1 MLATTPPADL
11 GVPTS
16 HWSLDDLAFQI
27 LKDAHYKDMSRS
39 TVGRILAEAD
49 LQPHRCRYWLQRH
62 DPDFEAKASMP
73 DTKVS
78 ILCNPQ
84 NPVGRAWTKEEL
96 TRYGE
101 ICLKH
106 NVLVLSDE
114 IHCDFISK
122 GSKYVPFATLDNEA
136 VVKNSIT
143 YKSVSKS
150 FSLAGMKCA
159 WFFSTNP
166 EVYKATVFHNH
177 ADLNTLGM
185 YAAGTHEMEHAMGF
199 GFLELL
205 PAVFFW
211 IALAAWIGTFAGL
224 VLDVMRRIRCMRN

>member
-1 MLATTPPADL
+1 MVGMNASEVL
-11 GVPTS
+11 
-16 HWSLDDLAFQI
+16 LDGL
-27 LKDAHYKDMSRS
+27 
-39 TVGRILAEAD
+39 GRINVLVGANNSGKTSVLEA
-49 LQPHRCRYWLQRH
+49 L
-62 DPDFEAKASMP
+62 
-73 DTKVS
+73 S

-106 NVLVLSDE
+106 NVLVLADE

-122 GSKYVPFATLDNEA
+122 GQKYIPFATLDNKA
-136 VVKNSIT
+136 VVDNSIT

-150 FSLAGMKCA
+150 FSLAGMKAA
-159 WFFSTNP
+159 WFFTTNP

-185 YAAGTHEMEHAMGF
+185 YAAEAAYAGGEGWLNDCVSYISDNHDFANAYIKKIDDMLVVKEKEI
-199 GFLELL
+199 LE
-205 PAVFFW
+205 V
-211 IALAAWIGTFAGL
+211 
-224 VLDVMRRIRCMRN
+224 